1 MERTNSVE
9 TESHHEDEEEEESNV
24 IDDEDDDD
32 DDDDDIPGITCYV
45 LTSLWFRTKGVK
57 LVSQIFHCILLQYYF
72 SFDSTYYLKM
82 FQT

>member
-32 DDDDDIPGITCYV
+32 DDEEEYDEETLGNLIETNHLDLVNSID
-45 LTSLWFRTKGVK
+45 LQRQLLFR
-57 LVSQIFHCILLQYYF
+57 
-72 SFDSTYYLKM
+72 
-82 FQT
+82 

>member
-32 DDDDDIPGITCYV
+32 DDDEEEYDEETLGNLIETNHLDLVNSID
-45 LTSLWFRTKGVK
+45 LQRQLLFR
-57 LVSQIFHCILLQYYF
+57 
-72 SFDSTYYLKM
+72 
-82 FQT
+82 